1 VEPYDLLAALARDG
15 EAFADACADAD
26 LNIAV
31 PTCPGWSLADLVW
44 HLAEVHHFWR
54 TIVDEQRDTWEG
66 YEQPPRPP
74 DGALVDFYRDGL
86 EATVT
91 VLAAAHPQ
99 RANWTWSHQRD
110 AGFVMRR
117 MAQETAVH
125 LFDACAARGGQHTV
139 AADLASDGIDE
150 FLFHFLRPDAN
161 FAGALGGSVHIHCT
175 DVAGEW
181 TVRPAD
187 SADAVTDASPAAGSG
202 AGGGAEEVVAA
213 AAVDDDGDGDGD
225 GDGRGLVVTREHSKG
240 DAALRG
246 AASNLLLVLWRRLP
260 LAAVDVIG
268 DHDLAARFVACTS
281 LD

>member
-1 VEPYDLLAALARDG
+1 MEPYDLLAALARDG

-26 LNIAV
+26 LSLPV

-74 DGALVDFYRDGL
+74 DSALVDFYRDGL
-86 EATVT
+86 QATVT

-99 RANWTWSHQRD
+99 QANWTWSHQRD

-117 MAQETAVH
+117 MAHETAVH
-125 LFDACAARGGQHTV
+125 LVDAYATRGRRHTV
-139 AADLASDGIDE
+139 ASDLAADGIDE
-150 FLFHFLRPDAN
+150 FLFHFLRPDATI
-161 FAGALGGSVHIHCT
+161 AEALGGSVHLHCT

-181 TVRPAD
+181 TVRPGD
-187 SADAVTDASPAAGSG
+187 SSRQRG
-202 AGGGAEEVVAA
+202 AG
-213 AAVDDDGDGDGD
+213 DDGAADDGG
-225 GDGRGLVVTREHSKG
+225 GELVVTREHSKG
-240 DAALRG
+240 DTALRG
-246 AASNLLLVLWRRLP
+246 AAADLLLVLWRRLP
-260 LAAVDVIG
+260 LTAVEVLG
-268 DHDLAARFVACTS
+268 DRDLAARFVACTS

>member
-1 VEPYDLLAALARDG
+1 MEPYDLLAALARDG
-15 EAFADACADAD
+15 EAFADVCADAD
-26 LNIAV
+26 LTLPV
-31 PTCPGWSLADLVW
+31 PPCPGWSLADLVW

-66 YEQPPRPP
+66 YEQPTRPP
-74 DGALVDFYRDGL
+74 DNALVDFYRDGL

-99 RANWTWSHQRD
+99 QANWTWSHQRD

-117 MAQETAVH
+117 MAHETAVH
-125 LFDACAARGGQHTV
+125 LVDANAALGRPHAV

-150 FLFHFLRPDAN
+150 FLFHFLRP
-161 FAGALGGSVHIHCT
+161 GATVTETLGGSVHIHCT

-181 TVRPAD
+181 TVRPA
-187 SADAVTDASPAAGSG
+187 AAGAGSG
-202 AGGGAEEVVAA
+202 NESGDESAD
-213 AAVDDDGDGDGD
+213 VDDASGGEM
-225 GDGRGLVVTREHSKG
+225 VVTREHSKG

-246 AASNLLLVLWRRLP
+246 AATDLLLVLWRRLP

-268 DHDLAARFVACTS
+268 DRALVERFVASTS